1 MMKSTRHIQAL
12 TLVELLVALT
22 VTAILLSAVATL
34 AFAMTSASQ
43 ISDDVLSKQ
52 AQLRHT
58 SLRISNLLQSCLLV
72 CAAPGNDI
80 AVWRADANGDSR
92 INLNELVYVERGD
105 GLDRIR
111 ISEFDASETLVLTLA
126 ELKLSGTKAALLA
139 GHDSRSAIFLSDC
152 KNVQF
157 DFDAAPPYTR
167 FVTVAFD
174 LTEDNTDHRY
184 EISVALR
191 SWAGHLLDDTGEA
204 LVSDDD

>member
-1 MMKSTRHIQAL
+1 MKSTRHIRVL

-43 ISDDVLSKQ
+43 ISDDVLAKQ

-58 SLRISNLLQSCLLV
+58 SLRISDLFRSCMLV
-72 CAAPGNDI
+72 CAAPGNDM
-80 AVWRADANGDSR
+80 AVWRADSNGDGQ

-105 GLDRIR
+105 GLDRVQ
-111 ISEFDASETLVLTLA
+111 ISEFDATETLLLTLA
-126 ELKLSGTKAALLA
+126 ELKLPGTKAALLA
-139 GHDSRSAIFLSDC
+139 GYSSRSAIFLSTC
-152 KNVQF
+152 KDVQF
-157 DFDAAPPYTR
+157 DFDAAPPYTQ
-167 FVTVAFD
+167 FVTITFD
-174 LTEDNTDHRY
+174 LTEDTSDHRY

-191 SWAGHLLDDTGEA
+191 SWAGHFLNATGEA